1 MPYMIIIMHVV
12 MYMLIND
19 VSVRA
24 DILKQSMETS
34 FKTGVL
40 SSLIDMSM
48 SSKLVLKTVKYLI
61 FIHAQNHI

>member
-1 MPYMIIIMHVV
+1 MY

-61 FIHAQNHI
+61 FVHARNHI

>member
-1 MPYMIIIMHVV
+1 MY

-61 FIHAQNHI
+61 FVHAQNHI

>member
-1 MPYMIIIMHVV
+1 
-12 MYMLIND
+12 MLIND
-19 VSVRA
+19 VCVRA

-61 FIHAQNHI
+61 FVHARNHI